1 MPRIPMLEK
10 PGMVQHSGNT
20 VHMTGAPG
28 MNFKMDEGQALID
41 FGKTVSNAG
50 SQVFDAV
57 NTAVSARSKF
67 FQQQQYTEDRLA
79 ATEAKN
85 LYRTINADLES
96 RMAENPN
103 DYEKFKEWAQEAD
116 KRYADGAREFT
127 GKMSADFRKQFEAEM
142 SGIRVDNL
150 GRRTRIGIQAKVT
163 ADYNLFQSQW
173 KDAALRGDL
182 QECNR
187 MLEEQRGN
195 LISENEY
202 QQKKLDYER
211 LAAFGVVKRAVEGNV
226 PGIIG
231 KLKERN
237 SEGVYVNFSGLE
249 ESARDRFIRV
259 AEARDAQR
267 RSDENAALVD
277 QLSSGENIT
286 LESIDKKFESDLS
299 PEAQR
304 QRMQQRQI
312 VQRFL
317 NTRAGYKAKA
327 TARQREDEI
336 NAFEYKLMAFDFA
349 AEDALRQKQYADL
362 RNEIFTKYTGDG
374 ATVKRLMRQLDD
386 SFNAKIK
393 PDSSYKQS
401 YIYLKANAMLEDM
414 KDEFYS
420 RYPGRGE
427 RWYSWAT
434 NVYNNS
440 DDLEARNYKMAKIHL
455 DHFIRQNPSATE
467 SDVRTFLDN
476 LKRDVNRAEC
486 DKLVQFWAQRSTPRI
501 QNSSIN
507 SGEVERMVNGRI
519 AIFGK
524 DKKFIRWKDG
534 K

>member
-1 MPRIPMLEK
+1 MPKIPMSNKAGAVQYQRSTVPLTNVPRI
-10 PGMVQHSGNT
+10 
-20 VHMTGAPG
+20 APVV
-28 MNFKMDEGQALID
+28 NHDAEALVN
-41 FGKTVSNAG
+41 FGKEISNAG
-50 SQVFDAV
+50 GRIFDAASGV
-57 NTAVSARSKF
+57 VSARNKF

-79 ATEAKN
+79 ATEARN

-142 SGIRVDNL
+142 SGIRVENL

-237 SEGVYVNFSGLE
+237 PEGGYVNFPGLE

-286 LESIDKKFESDLS
+286 LESIDKKFESDPS

-327 TARQREDEI
+327 TARQREDET
-336 NAFEYKLMAFDFA
+336 NAFEYKLLAFDFA
-349 AEDALRQKQYADL
+349 TEDALRQKQYADL
-362 RNEIFTKYTGDG
+362 RNEIFTKYAGDG

-414 KDEFYS
+414 KKDFWAL
-420 RYPGRGE
+420 E
-427 RWYSWAT
+427 RMEDRSFW
-434 NVYNNS
+434 NS
-440 DDLEARNYKMAKIHL
+440 NKEDDSVLLSSNYKMAKIHL

-476 LKRDVNRAEC
+476 LKRDVNRSEC
-486 DKLVQFWAQRSTPRI
+486 DKLVQFWAHRSTPRI